1 MRMEP
6 DWLIAFLERLEI
18 VQKQADL
25 SAALKALAGNLG
37 FDHFSYIDSYGSD
50 LRGLSS
56 YPKDWQK
63 TYLTRELVVLDPV
76 VKSAQAIRRPF
87 NWDQNTVP
95 LPMSQR
101 QTAFMEEAAEG
112 GIAAGVTIPIP
123 AGYRHNV
130 MLTLASSFDGAD
142 KLSDRELSF
151 LRDAANSLHGH
162 IRGRLRHLLDGPD
175 YRLTPGECRVLIWAR
190 HGFPAVEIAS
200 ILDVKYDS
208 VQFHL
213 RSIRRKLGAMNI
225 QQAVG
230 IATSH
235 GLI

>member
-6 DWLIAFLERLEI
+6 DWLIDFLERVEI

-25 SAALKALAGNLG
+25 SNALKALAGNLG
-37 FDHFSYIDSYGSD
+37 FDHFGYVDSYGSD
-50 LRGLSS
+50 IRGLSN

-63 TYLTRELVVLDPV
+63 IYIARQLVVLDPV

-87 NWDQNTVP
+87 NWDQSTLP

-101 QTAFMEEAAEG
+101 QAAFMEEAAQG

-123 AGYRHNV
+123 AGYRHSV
-130 MLTLASSFDGAD
+130 MLTLASPFGGTD
-142 KLSDRELSF
+142 KLDDRQLSF
-151 LRDAANSLHGH
+151 LRDAAISLHGH

-175 YRLTPGECRVLIWAR
+175 YRLTPGECRVLNWAR
-190 HGFPAVEIAS
+190 HGFPANEIAP
-200 ILDVKYDS
+200 ILGVKYDS

-225 QQAVG
+225 QHAVG

>member
-6 DWLIAFLERLEI
+6 DWLIEFLERLEI

-25 SAALKALAGNLG
+25 SGALKALSGHLC
-37 FDHFSYIDSYGSD
+37 FDHFGYVDSYGSD
-50 LRGLSS
+50 FRGLSN

-63 TYLTRELVVLDPV
+63 IYVTRQLGVLDPV

-95 LPMSQR
+95 VPMSQS
-101 QTAFMEEAAEG
+101 QAAFMEEAAGG
-112 GIAAGVTIPIP
+112 GIASGVTIPIP
-123 AGYRHNV
+123 AGYRHTV
-130 MLTLASSFDGAD
+130 TLTLASSYGSTA
-142 KLSDRELSF
+142 LSDKELSF
-151 LRDAANSLHGH
+151 LRDAAISLHGH

-175 YRLTPGECRVLIWAR
+175 YRLTPGECRVLNWVR
-190 HGFPAVEIAS
+190 HGFPAIEIAS

>member
-6 DWLIAFLERLEI
+6 DWLIEFLERLEI
-18 VQKQADL
+18 VQKQSDL
-25 SAALKALAGNLG
+25 SAALKALAGDLG
-37 FDHFSYIDSYGSD
+37 FDHFCYIDCYGSD
-50 LRGLSS
+50 IRGLSN
-56 YPKDWQK
+56 YPKGWQDV
-63 TYLTRELVVLDPV
+63 YLTRDLVVLDPV

-101 QTAFMEEAAEG
+101 QVAFMEEAAEG

-130 MLTLASSFDGAD
+130 MLTLASPFGATG
-142 KLSDRELSF
+142 KLGDRELSF
-151 LRDAANSLHGH
+151 LRDAANCLHGH
-162 IRGRLRHLLDGPD
+162 VRGRLRHLLHGPD
-175 YRLTPGECRVLIWAR
+175 YRLTPGECRVLIWVR
-190 HGFPAVEIAS
+190 HGFPANEIAS
-200 ILDVKYDS
+200 ILDLKYDS

-225 QQAVG
+225 QHAVG